1 MTCRARDHCDSELT
15 VSDVV
20 WPTRLLTETYFVV
33 VVHSSNPITA
43 VVLVHEKAGDT
54 SRHVMPYGNEFTH
67 AGCIAQVVYASGRH
81 SHTNAVGV
89 KK

>member
-1 MTCRARDHCDSELT
+1 M
-15 VSDVV
+15 SDVV
-20 WPTRLLTETYFVV
+20 WQTRLLTKSYFVV
-33 VVHSSNPITA
+33 VVHNSNQINA
-43 VVLVHEKAGDT
+43 VVSVHEKAGDT

-67 AGCIAQVVYASGRH
+67 AGCITQVVYASGRH